1 MGKTNSFTCKGIVIY
16 YAKLQSIAFSSIHCS
31 VLIIEDIITNYENKS
46 ETPVVKDVVIKD
58 GVVTLVDP
66 NEKLKHLEEWID
78 GSPAINYEQTHTG
91 Y

>member
-1 MGKTNSFTCKGIVIY
+1 
-16 YAKLQSIAFSSIHCS
+16 

-58 GVVTLVDP
+58 GVV
-66 NEKLKHLEEWID
+66 
-78 GSPAINYEQTHTG
+78 SPAINYEQTHTG